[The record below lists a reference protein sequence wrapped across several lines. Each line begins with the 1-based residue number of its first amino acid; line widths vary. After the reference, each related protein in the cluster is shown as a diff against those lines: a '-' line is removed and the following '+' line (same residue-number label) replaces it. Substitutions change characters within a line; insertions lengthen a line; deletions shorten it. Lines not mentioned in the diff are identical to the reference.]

1 MCLSATGLESAEGV
15 PLDTVDESM
24 QPSGDGTWE
33 NDVLNHLTD
42 ISSSLTSLQEY
53 LVQGREADALDR
65 QADVDVLASFQESL
79 KENNALLL
87 EIKELLTLQQ
97 NSREGETQAD
107 PQMQLYGKTQTYLLC
122 GILLV
127 LAFLLGIQ
135 IFKWFS
141 GFLFRMFDRV

>member
-1 MCLSATGLESAEGV
+1 MSATGLESTEGV
-15 PLDTVDESM
+15 PLDTMDESM
-24 QPSGDGTWE
+24 QTSGDGTWE
-33 NDVLNHLTD
+33 NDVLNQLTD
-42 ISSSLTSLQEY
+42 ISGSLTSLQEC

-65 QADVDVLASFQESL
+65 QTDVDALAAIQLSL
-79 KENNALLL
+79 KENTALLSEL
-87 EIKELLTLQQ
+87 KELLTLQQ
-97 NSREGETQAD
+97 NSREGEVQTD
-107 PQMQLYGKTQTYLLC
+107 PDLHLYGKTQTYLLC